1 MAESITSGTP
11 AMDERHKQALQKHYE
26 VLPRGQLQAEG
37 RAHLASDVRQKARTS
52 LRYGW
57 IIVWT
62 LVVGALVVIGV
73 FSVWML
79 FMAKESGKS
88 FGDMRK
94 QAMSAYS
101 EDAP

>member
-1 MAESITSGTP
+1 VDKRNRA
-11 AMDERHKQALQKHYE
+11 ALQKHYE
-26 VLPRGQLQAEG
+26 ALPRDQLQAEG
-37 RAHLASDVRQKARTS
+37 RAHLGNDVRQKARTS

-62 LVVGALVVIGV
+62 LIVGALVVIGV

-94 QAMSAYS
+94 QAMSAYT
-101 EDAP
+101 EDPP